1 MKYNDPETLL
11 KLAADS
17 QKMGGWNDRL
27 EWLIQSTLAAHDAA
41 LCDEDL
47 EWVAAG
53 TAPQQ
58 QANPKQTPQ
67 TEQ

>member
-1 MKYNDPETLL
+1 MKYNDPEMLL

-17 QKMGGWNDRL
+17 QKLDGWNDRL
-27 EWLIQSTLAAHDAA
+27 EWLVKSTLAAYDGA
-41 LCDEDL
+41 LRDEDL

-58 QANPKQTPQ
+58 QAKSNQTPQ
-67 TEQ
+67 PEQ